1 MLRWVDTELEVH
13 EEFIGLYS
21 VSSIDSSALFAVVK
35 DSFLR
40 LNISLAKV
48 RGQCYDGASNMSGRR
63 SGLAKKIMD
72 EQPLAFYT
80 HCYGHSLNLAVS
92 DLIKNSS
99 TMKRVLD
106 IAHEITKLVK
116 YSPRRESLF
125 RDIKDE
131 LSPSSP
137 GIRVMCPTRWTVKA
151 DTLQSIVSN
160 YSTLQEL
167 WDQAVEIVHDS
178 DTTARIGG
186 IAAQMKLF
194 DFFFGLVIG
203 ENLLRITDN
212 LSQTLQKKNYS
223 AVEGQV
229 TALQTKKTLVH
240 MRSEESFDLLW
251 TKVDKMRSGKD
262 VDGPKLPRK
271 RRCPVRL
278 EDGNAPPEYDFCPKL
293 YYRRIYYEAIDIL
306 IQSIGDRFDQEGY
319 KIHSVMESLFYKL
332 MKKENYQEEL
342 RKIAEVYGNDLNIA
356 NLETQLLVL
365 SSSIPEDVHDI
376 HTLRK
381 YIQHLLSAERELKC
395 EVVRLL
401 KIILVMPATN
411 CTSERSFS
419 ALRRLK
425 TFLRSTMSQER
436 LNSLMILH
444 VHKDHTDNMI
454 LSDVANDFI
463 SGRERW
469 SNVFGKF

>member
-48 RGQCYDGASNMSGRR
+48 RGQCYNGASNMSGRR

-106 IAHEITKLVK
+106 IAYEITKLVK
-116 YSPRRESLF
+116 YSPRRESFF

-240 MRSEESFDLLW
+240 MRSEESFDL
-251 TKVDKMRSGKD
+251 
-262 VDGPKLPRK
+262 
-271 RRCPVRL
+271 
-278 EDGNAPPEYDFCPKL
+278 
-293 YYRRIYYEAIDIL
+293 
-306 IQSIGDRFDQEGY
+306 
-319 KIHSVMESLFYKL
+319 
-332 MKKENYQEEL
+332 
-342 RKIAEVYGNDLNIA
+342 
-356 NLETQLLVL
+356 
-365 SSSIPEDVHDI
+365 
-376 HTLRK
+376 
-381 YIQHLLSAERELKC
+381 
-395 EVVRLL
+395 
-401 KIILVMPATN
+401 
-411 CTSERSFS
+411 
-419 ALRRLK
+419 
-425 TFLRSTMSQER
+425 
-436 LNSLMILH
+436 
-444 VHKDHTDNMI
+444 
-454 LSDVANDFI
+454 
-463 SGRERW
+463 
-469 SNVFGKF
+469 